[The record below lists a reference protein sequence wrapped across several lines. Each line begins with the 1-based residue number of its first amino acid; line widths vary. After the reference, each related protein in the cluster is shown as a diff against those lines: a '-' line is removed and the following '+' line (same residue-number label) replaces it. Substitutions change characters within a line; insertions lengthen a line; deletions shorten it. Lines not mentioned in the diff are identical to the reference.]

1 MNTTNPKYTI
11 QHSLTQFSQGSLRKN
26 ALALLNTLGYQSERQ
41 VELSSNT
48 FAGLAAIHPPMNQ
61 VRKDKALVD
70 HWLSVDILF
79 QLTGAELRQSHQ
91 LSLNFEDVRQV
102 DNQIIE
108 SYLFMAIRLSEAE
121 YSRSRLAEIT
131 REVNKCFAMPVMI
144 LFQYGEKITISIIHR
159 RLNRRDES
167 RDVLEKVTLIKDIS
181 ISNPHRGHVEILYDL
196 SLEQLAQKNP
206 VTNFVQLHQ
215 AWEKTLDTA
224 ELNKKFYRE
233 VANWYFWAVKV
244 VEFPEG
250 AGADRE
256 QRNAISVIRLI
267 TRLIF
272 VWFIKEKGLVPDDLF
287 DERRLSALIHG
298 LDEPDQSTYYKAI
311 LQNLFFATLN
321 TEMNSGRRFR
331 GKNHSGGLDSHHG
344 ITTVYRYQ
352 NLFKDSN
359 AAGALFAGIPFL
371 NGGLFECLDQREPGK
386 DIFVDGFSDTVR
398 NQPSVPNKLFFSQ
411 DQVENLNEAYGDTR
425 HSRERVRGLIE
436 IFKSY
441 KFTIEE
447 NTPIEEEIALDP
459 ELLGRVFENLLAAYN
474 PETKTT
480 ARKQTGS
487 YYTPREIVNYMVD
500 EALIAYLAG
509 KLEGSENTEE
519 RLRCL
524 LDYNNETNP
533 FNEQESAALISA
545 MDAIKVL
552 DPACGSGA
560 FPMGVLL
567 KLVFILNKLDPGN
580 QFWKQRQLD
589 RAAEIPDVTARES
602 AMQAIE
608 QAFAEN
614 ELDYG
619 RKLYLIENC
628 IYGVDIQP
636 IAVQIAKLRF
646 FISLVVDQT
655 MNAGQ
660 ENLGIRPLPN
670 LETKFVAANTLIGID
685 RPENQSQVQQVP
697 EVDEEVQQA
706 CNLLVRLLEQYLMS
720 RTPSLK
726 DKYLAEARQQA
737 EFLNRKLRNRADFEP
752 LAVDWIFQTARD
764 TSGLKALLPLKPEKK
779 ATALVLRNPE
789 IEENERNLAQVRREH
804 FSARTSEKKHKCRER
819 DRALRANIAAL
830 LNKDG
835 WGGATAAQL
844 ASWDP
849 YNQNASAGFFD
860 PEWMFGIVNGFDIV
874 IGNPPYG
881 AEIKSDLLKIIMG
894 RVKDTTNS
902 NSAAIFIDI
911 SKNIFVNNNGIVTL
925 IVPKSLLFSE
935 DWFSLVKTL
944 SQHTSLI
951 VDVEKAF
958 NNVLLEQVF
967 FVFNWQFN
975 QSHYLSTR
983 FLDGGLLPLCKISTS
998 VINQYKAWICGVNDR
1013 ELVIGRKILECGTH
1027 MKDISQT
1034 KRGLPIQ
1041 NKLQSGGVIPFYGGK
1056 NIIRYGTNGIK
1067 GYLPNIN
1074 IVSGEKTS
1082 FFCQPKVM
1090 SQNIVAHVQNP
1101 HPHLMI
1107 ISTPDIKGLMLSV
1120 DTISNTVIYNSDYS
1134 PLFITALFNSR
1145 LINWYV
1151 YKFIYCLAIRTMHFD
1166 DYYVG
1171 KIPIPRIPCKE
1182 QLEILDIVQKIIQQ
1196 KIIDPKFDVS
1206 DMESEIDQ
1214 LVYQLYGLTEE
1225 EIAIVEGREIL
1236 PDENIVNPGDGEE
1249 ETIPV
1254 PIEEANHPIIPPSDH
1269 SLYKCGLCGKLVNGF
1284 TKDEHAREVH
1294 PGKTVEWKK
1303 IRKPEG

>member
-181 ISNPHRGHVEILYDL
+181 ISNPHRGHVETLYDL

-206 VTNFVQLHQ
+206 VNNFVQLHQ

-331 GKNHSGGLDSHHG
+331 GKNHSGGLDPHHG

-371 NGGLFECLDQREPGK
+371 NGGLFECLDLREPGK
-386 DIFVDGFSDTVR
+386 DVFVDGFSDTVR

-533 FNEQESAALISA
+533 FNEQETAALISA

-580 QFWKQRQLD
+580 QLWKQRQLD

-602 AMQAIE
+602 AVQAIE

-685 RPENQSQVQQVP
+685 HPQQIMFRNP
-697 EVDEEVQQA
+697 LIDEKEKRLAEVRSA
-706 CNLLVRLLEQYLMS
+706 LFTA
-720 RTPSLK
+720 RTPSAK
-726 DKYLAEARQQA
+726 RKY
-737 EFLNRKLRNRADFEP
+737 
-752 LAVDWIFQTARD
+752 
-764 TSGLKALLPLKPEKK
+764 
-779 ATALVLRNPE
+779 
-789 IEENERNLAQVRREH
+789 
-804 FSARTSEKKHKCRER
+804 
-819 DRALRANIAAL
+819 RALDQQLRTELTDL
-830 LNKDG
+830 LKNDG
-835 WGGATAAQL
+835 WGSATAAQL

-860 PEWMFGIVNGFDIV
+860 PEWMFGIVDGFDIV
-874 IGNPPYG
+874 IGNPPYVSYG
-881 AEIKSDLLKIIMG
+881 LRDTQSLVEGEKSQLRLLYP
-894 RVKDTTNS
+894 
-902 NSAAIFIDI
+902 NSAEYKISLYAIFMEKAIHLCK
-911 SKNIFVNNNGIVTL
+911 SSGFQIF
-925 IVPKSLLFSE
+925 IVPDSFLLGRYFSNIRKYILRTCE
-935 DWFSLVKTL
+935 I
-944 SQHTSLI
+944 QQI
-951 VDVEKAF
+951 
-958 NNVLLEQVF
+958 VLLPFSVF
-967 FVFNWQFN
+967 EATVGF
-975 QSHYLSTR
+975 
-983 FLDGGLLPLCKISTS
+983 S
-998 VINQYKAWICGVNDR
+998 VIYLFKK
-1013 ELVIGRKILECGTH
+1013 ELVISKDHKVNAKLANNKLDFSNTHLRSFSYHQSFWSTRIYNRFVLFFDEQTMQIVIKIESDADELGKFITLGSGLISRIGQKTIISSTQINKEWLPGIISGGEITQYTVQPRGYYIHYKKDLIKSGYENIDYFSNKLFIRQTGDSLICAFDDKGLLALNNVHIGNSTYGADTCKFIMALCNSKLMNFYYKSISLETGRAMAQT
-1027 MKDISQT
+1027 DIET
-1034 KRGLPIQ
+1034 IEKLPIKTKP
-1041 NKLQSGGVIPFYGGK
+1041 NKIKLE
-1056 NIIRYGTNGIK
+1056 II
-1067 GYLPNIN
+1067 
-1074 IVSGEKTS
+1074 E
-1082 FFCQPKVM
+1082 
-1090 SQNIVAHVQNP
+1090 
-1101 HPHLMI
+1101 
-1107 ISTPDIKGLMLSV
+1107 
-1120 DTISNTVIYNSDYS
+1120 
-1134 PLFITALFNSR
+1134 
-1145 LINWYV
+1145 LIN
-1151 YKFIYCLAIRTMHFD
+1151 AIIKNKG
-1166 DYYVG
+1166 VN
-1171 KIPIPRIPCKE
+1171 PSSN
-1182 QLEILDIVQKIIQQ
+1182 ILSIKN
-1196 KIIDPKFDVS
+1196 
-1206 DMESEIDQ
+1206 EIDQ
-1214 LVYQLYGLTEE
+1214 LVYQLYDLTEE

-1236 PDENIVNPGDGEE
+1236 PEENIVNPVNDEE
-1249 ETIPV
+1249 ETISTY
-1254 PIEEANHPIIPPSDH
+1254 IEEVDPPIIPPSDH
-1269 SLYKCGLCGKLVNGF
+1269 SLYKCCLCGKLVNGF

-1303 IRKPEG
+1303 IRKPDG